1 MLSGDGAADDSH
13 GWTFFCDSDH
23 AGNSE
28 PNNHRRSQNGYIAL
42 LNGAPVLVTSK
53 APSVAYA
60 NAIIGEAHADTSS
73 AAVEIYAAGNATQ
86 DLLHLSYC
94 SEEMNVPF
102 PKPIILQMDNHAAK
116 IFMEDTAP
124 NTKLKHIDVR
134 QEWVKVMRDRDLFT
148 AVHVP
153 GTENLADLFTKILPK
168 AVFQRMRD
176 IILRP
181 IPH

>member
-1 MLSGDGAADDSH
+1 MKTPNVSAWDHLMHACKYLKGHADYVMSAPLHSTVPAAAIATSNPYAVLSGDGATDDSH

-86 DLLHLSYC
+86 ESRSTTSITLFRGDEC
-94 SEEMNVPF
+94 SF
-102 PKPIILQMDNHAAK
+102 SKADHAS
-116 IFMEDTAP
+116 DG
-124 NTKLKHIDVR
+124 
-134 QEWVKVMRDRDLFT
+134 Q
-148 AVHVP
+148 
-153 GTENLADLFTKILPK
+153 
-168 AVFQRMRD
+168 
-176 IILRP
+176 
-181 IPH
+181 